1 MISAVVVL
9 LAGVSVVLGGPSVTP
24 GWAGL
29 ILLYATQLSD
39 ALLWIVRTHA
49 EMEMSMNSVERCV
62 EYSEVEQEPAAIVE
76 GARPGD
82 EWPEQ
87 GVVNMKDVSVR
98 YAPDLPLVLKKLNF
112 STRAGEKIGVVGRT
126 GAGKSTLS
134 LAFFRIVPLDEGSIE
149 IDGKDISKMGLFDLR
164 SRLTIIPQDPVLF
177 AGTLRSNLDPI
188 GASEDAALWRALEKT
203 HVLESLGASNG
214 SSGGED
220 ASEGGDAADGSASG
234 SGGNGSSTAAAAATG
249 NEITLDSPVTE
260 NFSQGQRQLIC
271 LARALLRD
279 SRVVFLDEATASI
292 DAQTDA
298 RIQSTIRGELAG
310 ATVFCIAHRLRTVAD
325 YDRILVLDHGEFVEF
340 GTPEEL
346 MTGAAGAGHF
356 RRMCEETGE
365 FDELLAIARRAAA
378 ATQPAPITETV
389 S

>member
-1 MISAVVVL
+1 
-9 LAGVSVVLGGPSVTP
+9 
-24 GWAGL
+24 
-29 ILLYATQLSD
+29 
-39 ALLWIVRTHA
+39 
-49 EMEMSMNSVERCV
+49 
-62 EYSEVEQEPAAIVE
+62 
-76 GARPGD
+76 
-82 EWPEQ
+82 
-87 GVVNMKDVSVR
+87 
-98 YAPDLPLVLKKLNF
+98 
-112 STRAGEKIGVVGRT
+112 
-126 GAGKSTLS
+126 
-134 LAFFRIVPLDEGSIE
+134 
-149 IDGKDISKMGLFDLR
+149 MGLFDLR
-164 SRLTIIPQDPVLF
+164 SRLTIIPQDPTTAMTERLYVMIIT
-177 AGTLRSNLDPI
+177 GTLRSNLDPI

-220 ASEGGDAADGSASG
+220 ASEGGDAVDRSASG
-234 SGGNGSSTAAAAATG
+234 SSGNGSGTAAAAGTRNG
-249 NEITLDSPVTE
+249 FTLDSPVTE
-260 NFSQGQRQLIC
+260 NGQNFSQGQRQLIC

-325 YDRILVLDHGEFVEF
+325 YDRILVLDHGEVVEF

-378 ATQPAPITETV
+378 ATQPAPITEIV